1 MYYFC
6 LGPLEE
12 TIEDFWRMIWEM
24 KTFTIVM
31 LTDLE
36 ERGRVRL
43 NDYICLLLSFLFFY
57 FFTTAKNVMRL
68 LVGLHSKVNGIKK
81 C

>member
-1 MYYFC
+1 MWLTLLTKYDMYYFC

-24 KTFTIVM
+24 KTFTVVM
-31 LTDLE
+31 LTDLK

-43 NDYICLLLSFLFFY
+43 NDYICLLLSFLFLQRQKMSCVY
-57 FFTTAKNVMRL
+57 
-68 LVGLHSKVNGIKK
+68 
-81 C
+81 